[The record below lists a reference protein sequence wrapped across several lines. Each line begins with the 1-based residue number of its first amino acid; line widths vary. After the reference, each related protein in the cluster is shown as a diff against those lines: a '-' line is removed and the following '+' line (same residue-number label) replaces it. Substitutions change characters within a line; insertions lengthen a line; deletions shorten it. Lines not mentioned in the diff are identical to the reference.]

1 MTPVAGTV
9 VDVYLGLGSRYSY
22 LASTQFDFISV
33 ETGATFHW
41 IPIVSTDLIEG
52 RRGGPFQ
59 MPPVSPTYDWPYRHE
74 DTKAWAEYY
83 GVPFREPMY
92 RLTYDPRLLVHAA
105 LAAGSGEM
113 RVKMMKRLFAAVF
126 VDDRKE
132 IGIDACI
139 DCAEEIGWKR
149 HDFRRA
155 LGDPT
160 VETERLA
167 IMERART
174 LGVFGVPYF
183 IVGDRTFF
191 GNDRLTLLQYH
202 LMTMPPPDLMS
213 AASDAAKPAEPA
225 PAPAPSMGDAV
236 KPVG

>member
-1 MTPVAGTV
+1 MTVVTGTV

-41 IPIVSTDLIEG
+41 IPVVSADLIEA
-52 RRGGPFQ
+52 RRGPFR
-59 MPPVSPTYDWPYRHE
+59 MPPVSPTLDWPYRHA
-74 DTKAWAEYY
+74 DATAWAEYY
-83 GVPFREPMY
+83 SVPFREPMY
-92 RLTYDPRLLVHAA
+92 RLSYDPRLLVHAA

-132 IGIDACI
+132 IGIDALI

-167 IMERART
+167 IIERARR

-202 LMTMPPPDLMS
+202 LMTMPPPDLVS
-213 AASDAAKPAEPA
+213 PGEPA
-225 PAPAPSMGDAV
+225 AALAAV
-236 KPVG
+236 KSGEPAKLPG